1 MAIQTISIFTFYQSS
16 VDGLSTSATFS
27 DEFFLS
33 NNDQNISFILR
44 GANPPTGT
52 NNQVILGATAFDDP
66 DNTTITITG
75 PAHALEYAISDFSL
89 SAGIYTYDVPEDEQA
104 HFNAFIDHLQA
115 RRNARLFFTVA
126 DTPLL
131 LAFPKAGE
139 PTVHFN
145 PLNTLQPF
153 EGVFYTSGVRT
164 SATWV
169 NIGKNATSD
178 DIPLPDDILVSG
190 MASLDFIQSSNA
202 AVRIRFD
209 SGVGRFTPE
218 FEEKGT
224 LILRDDSTGID
235 IVQLQDLG
243 GYWSPN
249 TNRYTVNSDDAFSV
263 GSRTSLRNWI
273 ETAGN
278 NAAVRVLFVRPKP
291 PISALPRAGS
301 PDVSVN
307 LLSPINVEILATAGS
322 PYVEANVQAHHD
334 LRIRKSAGVPD
345 TSLNVEKQTALTA
358 TSARAGL
365 PSASVGL
372 SAPAISF
379 GASAGTPDTSVS
391 AGPTKQF
398 DFTLPIT
405 KSGSTFRWADVG
417 LSTGGDDI
425 AVPDAI
431 TDTDNSA
438 INYLQFRDNGEVRIR
453 FTDSSGPF
461 NNEFEDEGILY
472 ILDETNRTVLLALQG
487 ISSYWR
493 PSIFQYR
500 INNDDAVIFGSRTA
514 LRTHIDT
521 VGNGAELRFLFLA
534 PSVDLKIAAQAGV
547 PDASMHLL
555 GPELALAASAG
566 TPDVRANVE
575 AHHDIRIRARTGQ
588 PAAQVNAKD
597 TINLSAEASAG
608 TPDTQVNVQK
618 QTALSIEVEGDD
630 ATAHVRIIA
639 PKLAVN
645 QTTGSPVASAHLVGP
660 VLALRASAG
669 SPDVNFDL
677 PRPSLT
683 FRPRAGT
690 PDAQVN
696 VQKQTDLRARITAGQ
711 PVVDAHIVGPPLSMQ
726 SSAGTP
732 RTNVNVEG
740 GKNLSVRFNAG
751 QPVAD
756 IRLIQP
762 DLSASAIAGVP
773 HANVHLLGHD
783 LSLAASAG
791 TPSIRARLIQPN
803 LSAQVAAGTP
813 DTTVNVKNGV
823 DIAVQAEANPP
834 RASLNVE
841 DQKGLKIQRGAGVPV
856 TSVHLTGP
864 NLSVFATLGEPGA
877 STRLIEPTL
886 EFGAIA
892 GSPDAS
898 ARIVG
903 PILSIRQVAGSPDT
917 EVSLRHGDLA
927 IDAMAD
933 DATGRVNVASGT
945 SIQAIAKAG
954 APDTNVRVIQPDLEI
969 DRAAGSPTASTSL
982 QAGNIK
988 IGAAAG
994 TPTARG
1000 TLFFDGHIQVE
1011 AEAGAP
1017 SVLAN
1022 LPRYTDLRVSI
1033 QAGMPDSSMH
1043 LTIGDLAL
1051 AAMSGAPDINV
1062 NVELPLRPRHPAQE
1076 AAAEG
1081 QPDGGVYNIT
1091 VEGQTYSIAAQEG
1104 IVWETDATRTG

>member
-16 VDGLSTSATFS
+16 VDGLTASATFS

-33 NNDQNISFILR
+33 NNDQNIAFILR

-89 SAGIYTYDVPEDEQA
+89 SAGVYTYDVPEDEQA

-153 EGVFYTSGVRT
+153 EGVFYTSSVRAA
-164 SATWV
+164 ATWV

-334 LRIRKSAGVPD
+334 LRIRTSAGVPD
-345 TSLNVEKQTALTA
+345 TSLNVEKHTALTA

-438 INYLQFRDNGEVRIR
+438 IDYLQFRDNGEVRIH
-453 FTDSSGPF
+453 FTDSSGPLS
-461 NNEFEDEGILY
+461 NEFEDEGILY

-500 INNDDAVIFGSRTA
+500 INNDDAVIFGSRTT

-521 VGNGAELRFLFLA
+521 IGNGAELRFLFLA
-534 PSVDLKIAAQAGV
+534 PSVDLKIAAQAGA
-547 PDASMHLL
+547 PAASMHLL

-566 TPDVRANVE
+566 TPDIRANVE

-630 ATAHVRIIA
+630 ATARVRLTA
-639 PKLAVN
+639 PKLAVR
-645 QTTGSPVASAHLVGP
+645 QAAGSPTASAHLVGP
-660 VLALRASAG
+660 ALALSASAG

-683 FRPRAGT
+683 FRPRAGV

-696 VQKQTDLRARITAGQ
+696 VQKQTDLRTRVTAGQ
-711 PVVDAHIVGPPLSMQ
+711 PGVDTRIVGPTLSIQ
-726 SSAGTP
+726 FGAGTP

-751 QPVAD
+751 QPVAG

-762 DLSASAIAGVP
+762 DLSTSAIAGVP
-773 HANVHLLGHD
+773 DANVHLLGHN
-783 LSLAASAG
+783 LSIATSAG
-791 TPSIRARLIQPN
+791 TPSIQARLIQPD
-803 LSAQVAAGTP
+803 LSAQATAGLP
-813 DTTVNVKNGV
+813 DTAVNVKNGV
-823 DIAVQAEANPP
+823 DIAVQVEADPP
-834 RASLNVE
+834 RASFNVE
-841 DQKGLKIQRGAGVPV
+841 DQKGLKIQRATGVPV

-864 NLSVFATLGEPGA
+864 NLSIFARSDNPGT
-877 STRLIEPTL
+877 SIYLIEPTL
-886 EFGAIA
+886 KFGATAGTPDVSTRVVGPLLSISQAA
-892 GSPDAS
+892 GSPEVE
-898 ARIVG
+898 VG
-903 PILSIRQVAGSPDT
+903 
-917 EVSLRHGDLA
+917 LRHGDLA
-927 IDAMAD
+927 IDVMAD

-945 SIQAIAKAG
+945 SIQALARAG
-954 APDTNVRVIQPDLEI
+954 VPDANVRVTQPGVEI
-969 DRAAGSPTASTSL
+969 DRAAGSPEVGTRLESGRVKVGVTAG
-982 QAGNIK
+982 Q
-988 IGAAAG
+988 
-994 TPTARG
+994 PTAMA

-1011 AEAGAP
+1011 ADAGVP
-1017 SVLAN
+1017 SALAN
-1022 LPRYTDLRVSI
+1022 LNRYTDLRVSLS
-1033 QAGMPDSSMH
+1033 AGTADGSVH

-1051 AAMSGAPDINV
+1051 SVSAGVPDAYAF
-1062 NVELPLRPRHPAQE
+1062 LPIPDRPRDPVRE
-1076 AAAEG
+1076 AGAEG
-1081 QPDGGVYNIT
+1081 QAESVIYYTSVTGVVTHVDI
-1091 VEGQTYSIAAQEG
+1091 
-1104 IVWETDATRTG
+1104 D